1 MTPKGMKMIHSLSDF
16 LNRVTD
22 GPRRVTELR
31 RRYRQAYG
39 DDPTV
44 VVSAPGRTE
53 IIGNHT
59 DHNNG
64 RVVAAA
70 ITQDTLVVAGPSQ
83 TPRESTLRLLSL
95 GWDQEFSLDLA
106 HPDRMSHDTERL
118 MLGVAEGLAQRDL
131 PAPPYWGCMESRVLP
146 GSGLSSSAAL
156 EVALAGVHG
165 ALAGVNISPLE
176 AALAGK
182 YAENTHMNKPSG
194 LMDQLA
200 SALGGMNAIDFI
212 DPEAPRIH
220 RMEVDFS
227 RTNHTLVVVHTG
239 GSHADLTDDY
249 ASIPREMKAVAKA
262 LEAETLSET
271 SRKDLLAHLSSLRAQ
286 AGDRAVLRALH
297 FFAEQDRVSAFADAA
312 DSRKTTEL
320 LRIINE
326 SGDSSTGLLQN
337 ITAGGA
343 WQDQSLGLGIALT
356 RSYLEQRQATG
367 ACRVHGGGFAGTMLA
382 IIPDDLL
389 PEYSHALERAFGEG
403 AVVPLEIRPQGLMA
417 AQLAGTEDIPE

>member
-1 MTPKGMKMIHSLSDF
+1 MILPIPEMLSH
-16 LNRVTD
+16 VTD
-22 GPRRVTELR
+22 GPRRVAELQ
-31 RRYRQAYG
+31 RRYRRTYG
-39 DDPTV
+39 ADPTV

-70 ITQDTLVVAGPSQ
+70 ITQDTLVVAGPARA
-83 TPRESTLRLLSL
+83 PRESTLRLLSL
-95 GWDQEFSLDLA
+95 GWDREFSLDLA
-106 HPDRMSHDTERL
+106 RPDEASHDTERL

-156 EVALAGVHG
+156 EVALAGVH
-165 ALAGVNISPLE
+165 AVLAGVNISPLE

-212 DPEAPRIH
+212 EPREPRIH
-220 RMEVDFS
+220 RMDVDFS

-249 ASIPREMKAVAKA
+249 ASIPREMGAVARG
-262 LEAETLSET
+262 LGAETLSGS
-271 SRKDLLAHLSSLRAQ
+271 SRKQLLAHLSSLRSQ
-286 AGDRAVLRALH
+286 AGDRAILRALH
-297 FFAEQDRVSAFADAA
+297 FFDEQDRVLAFADAA
-312 DSRKTTEL
+312 DSRKTTEIL
-320 LRIINE
+320 QIMNE
-326 SGDSSTGLLQN
+326 SGDSSARLLQN
-337 ITAGGA
+337 ITTEGA
-343 WQDQSLGLGIALT
+343 SRDQSLALGLALT
-356 RSYLEQRQATG
+356 RSYLEHRQATG

-382 IIPDDLL
+382 VIPDDLL
-389 PEYSHALERAFGEG
+389 PEYTRALERAFGEG
-403 AVVPLEIRPQGLMA
+403 SVVPLEIRPQGLVA
-417 AQLAGTEDIPE
+417 AHLEGAEELLP